1 MIELFVPNGSTFAGD
16 IDKLFMLVFIIVMPW
31 FFLVE
36 GILFYFIFKFRRKE
50 GVKAIYMTGEK
61 PEEKKWISWPH
72 IAVILCDI
80 VLVVGAAAVWYKV
93 KQGGPEP
100 QEMIRVTGQQW
111 AWIFQHPGPDR
122 LLDTEDDIHLVDELH
137 VKKGVVYG
145 FILESRD
152 VLHSFSV
159 PIFRLKQDAVP
170 GRTIK
175 GWFEPTLTGE
185 YDIQCAEMCGIGH
198 GLMGARIF
206 VESQSGHTEWMASNT
221 PITRDTNTMVAEKP
235 ADSAD
240 TAVAAAT
247 VSESGE

>member
-1 MIELFVPNGSTFAGD
+1 MIEFLVPNGSTYAGD
-16 IDKLFMLVFIIVMPW
+16 IDKLFMLVFVIVMPW

-36 GILFYFIFKFRRKE
+36 AIFFYFSFKFRRKE
-50 GVKAIYMTGEK
+50 GVKAAYIPGTK

-72 IAVILCDI
+72 LLVILCDI

-100 QEMIRVTGQQW
+100 QETVRVIGQQW
-111 AWIFQHPGPDR
+111 AWTFQHPGPDR
-122 LLDTEDDIHLVDELH
+122 LLDTPDDIYRIDELH

-185 YDIQCAEMCGIGH
+185 YDIQCVEMCGIGH
-198 GLMGARIF
+198 GLMGARIHI
-206 VESQSGHTEWMASNT
+206 ETQSGHSEWMAKNV
-221 PITRDTNTMVAEKP
+221 PITRDSMLAKKP
-235 ADSAD
+235 AESAED
-240 TAVAAAT
+240 TAVAAT
-247 VSESGE
+247 DSESGE